1 MHLKAVFCY
10 IVKICKS
17 GHDRCRYFEKVIT
30 NRNPKNII
38 MINTFKFALVG
49 AVLAVAAPIAA
60 AADCKVISK
69 QVAEAITA
77 KPKLVLV
84 IVAKQIAANEA
95 CAGEVVKAAIV
106 ITEADKKLVA
116 QIVEQAIEAAP
127 KKISLIVNNALAV
140 APDAYVEIMVVM
152 ANKIPNGKG
161 ELFAKADKNNDGK
174 LTIGEVRKLSAQV
187 RNLLFKS
194 ILSNPISEVFYAFHM
209 RLDTAADN
217 TSANEAIKIFK
228 DAVSQLSGGYFS
240 TPGNGYSTN

>member
-1 MHLKAVFCY
+1 MK
-10 IVKICKS
+10 
-17 GHDRCRYFEKVIT
+17 
-30 NRNPKNII
+30 
-38 MINTFKFALVG
+38 NTFKFALVG
-49 AVLAVAAPIAA
+49 AVLAVAAPMAA

-69 QVAEAITA
+69 QVTEAITA

-127 KKISLIVNNALAV
+127 KKISLIANSALAV

-152 ANKIPNGKG
+152 ANKVPNGSA
-161 ELFAKADKNNDGK
+161 EALAKADKDNDGI
-174 LTIGEVRKLSAQV
+174 LTIEEVAKLSAQE

-194 ILSNPISEVFYAFHM
+194 ILRNPVSGVFYAFHM
-209 RLDTAADN
+209 RLDTATDN
-217 TSANEAIKIFK
+217 TPANEAIKSFK
-228 DAVSQLSGGYFS
+228 EAVSQLSGVYFS
-240 TPGNGYSTN
+240 TPSNGYSTN